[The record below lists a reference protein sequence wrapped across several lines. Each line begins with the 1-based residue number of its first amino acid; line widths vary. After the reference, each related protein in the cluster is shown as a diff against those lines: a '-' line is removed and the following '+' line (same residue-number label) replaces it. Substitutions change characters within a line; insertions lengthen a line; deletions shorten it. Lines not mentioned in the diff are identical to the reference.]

1 MKSPNMKNNFSIRS
15 TRNAGTK
22 GFTLLEFLV
31 AMAVFMV
38 VTGSVFSLFRK
49 DDPLFTAQQNVGG
62 LNMALQNSITQL
74 QMDAVNAG
82 SGFYAGTNIPN
93 FPVGITIA
101 ENQVAGV
108 VTAPAVGDCGDNSG
122 FLYHADCFD
131 TLNIITTDPA
141 TAPQHLDGAA
151 PTHCASTMSGSM
163 ILLPPAGLNAAQITA
178 WASALAPK
186 YVKGDTLLLLTSDGS
201 QMTTVNLTTNTPA
214 VASATTVTI
223 TFQAQTT
230 AGVNPNDQ
238 LLITTHSGG
247 TLDNQHT
254 QIGSSFCNNDWVL
267 RLQPIV
273 YKVDDSNP
281 ADPKLTRTLGSN
293 LPDVIAEQIVGF
305 KVGASLSNFA
315 ATADGTYVY
324 DASLFGQGCTGL
336 PGCPGPGF
344 DFSIIRS
351 IRVSVIGRTPPNAS
365 SAGTVLNSYD
375 NGPYQIQGLS
385 VVINPRNLS
394 MTDK

>member
-1 MKSPNMKNNFSIRS
+1 MKNKSSLYLTRS
-15 TRNAGTK
+15 VGTK

-49 DDPLFTAQQNVGG
+49 DDPLFNQQQNVSG
-62 LNMALQNSITQL
+62 LNIALQNSITQI

-82 SGFYAGTNIPN
+82 SGYYAGTNIPN

-122 FLYHADCFD
+122 YLYHADCFD
-131 TLNIITTDPA
+131 KLNIIATDPA
-141 TAPQHLDGAA
+141 TAPQHLGA
-151 PTHCASTMSGSM
+151 TGNTSCADTTSGSM
-163 ILLPPAGLNAAQITA
+163 VLFPPAGLSAAQITS

-186 YVKGDTLLLLTSDGS
+186 YVKGDTLLLLSFDGS
-201 QMTTVNLTTNTPA
+201 QMTTVNLTANTPA

-223 TFQAQTT
+223 SFQAQTT

-247 TLDNQHT
+247 VLDNPHT

-273 YKVDDSNP
+273 YQVDDSNP

-293 LPDVIAEQIVGF
+293 PPDVVAEQIVGF
-305 KVGASLSNFA
+305 KVGASLANP
-315 ATADGTYVY
+315 TDTTDGTYVY
-324 DASLFGQGCTGL
+324 DASHFGLGCTGT

-365 SAGTVLNSYD
+365 SAGKFTNTYD

-385 VVINPRNLS
+385 VVVNPRNLS